1 MEKRL
6 IFTFNVLLKAS
17 PKVIFAKELFDK
29 HAKFPELQYLVKVTS
44 LYCTFESQVYAVT
57 VTECNKSLRLQ
68 LSYFRSYTKLF
79 TIIILD
85 ALSYV

>member
-6 IFTFNVLLKAS
+6 IFTYNVLLKAS
-17 PKVIFAKELFDK
+17 PKVIFGKELFDK